1 MIRFSECR
9 VIWAYFNG
17 LSVPFVL
24 ISHHDTSANWF
35 GTELL
40 VQQIIFAPRILHENC
55 ILNHNA
61 FVNEALLN
69 EASDTGGFLLLKYSL
84 FLMFFSFIT
93 VKKGKKKSVVL

>member
-1 MIRFSECR
+1 M
-9 VIWAYFNG
+9 
-17 LSVPFVL
+17 

-84 FLMFFSFIT
+84 FLMFYNFIT
-93 VKKGKKKSVVL
+93 GKIRKEKKV